1 MKEKNKRR
9 NKKRRRHT
17 LKKIWRLSG
26 INICIILIFLG
37 ISIVCLHI
45 LQESLL
51 NNTRQMGQA
60 LSQSYSLE
68 EERSIN
74 GYRIL
79 IAYGANSMEREL
91 KSGAGNE
98 ELSQWLGEFF
108 ANIINLTGEGVIDP
122 YAVVDGKIVAATPR
136 DGNAD
141 FDPWQADWYKDALA
155 ADGDII
161 FTDTYADSM
170 SGKPVITIAV
180 RCADTDTVLAF
191 DVYPENFHVS
201 SNRMILPDDSS
212 YYLCDRA
219 GRILYAESDLD
230 LSDEELQDYVT
241 GIVKAI
247 EDGSFDHREASITD
261 PDGYHRGVYYNEAA
275 NGWLSIVTIPY
286 RTILSDLRWLAL
298 VLTAVFLAFL
308 TFTVLISIRQYRL
321 NRNMEK
327 TNETVRVLG
336 NSYYAIYRVNIHDET
351 YDMIKASDDIR
362 LRLEKHGDYDR
373 FIRTAGEVIEKAAF
387 DDFIKSFSLEN
398 IRALVKERV
407 RDFGGDFLRR
417 FGQEYRW
424 VSVHMLFDESLSRG
438 EVVLCFKE
446 VGEERKRHYERMEL
460 LKNALESA
468 KNSEESQ
475 KRFFSTMSHDMRTP
489 LNAIIGLS
497 ELAKKHLASPE
508 KLEADLE
515 KINYSSRQLLGLIND
530 ILEMSRLEQ
539 AGITLD
545 QNCFDL
551 KQCIEAAAGVFCHQA
566 EREKKQYEVKLDIYD
581 RMVMGDAFRLTQVM
595 NNLLSNAFKFTP
607 PGGHISVHVLQ
618 LDRLRHSKFQ
628 FVVRDDGSGMSP
640 EFLEKLF
647 VPYER
652 ETRFGAKNVSGTGL
666 GMPIVKSIVSRM
678 DGEIHVDSRLGAG
691 TCITVTLPLP
701 VVSET
706 EAKHSAADADTEIQS
721 VEVRSAAEASEP
733 QMTEGT
739 TALPSAVEALGPQMT
754 ADEAAET
761 LSGAAA
767 PAKAGDAGTPQTGLL
782 AGCKILLAE
791 DNEINMEIAAEMLK
805 DQGALV
811 VQAWNGQEAAD
822 LFMKSAPGEFDALLL
837 DMQMPEKNGC
847 EAAREIRA
855 LPRWD
860 AKRVPIIAVTA
871 NAFAEDIAATTEAG
885 MDAHISKPINFEI
898 LYQTLLRLIHG

>member
-1 MKEKNKRR
+1 M
-9 NKKRRRHT
+9 
-17 LKKIWRLSG
+17 
-26 INICIILIFLG
+26 
-37 ISIVCLHI
+37 
-45 LQESLL
+45 
-51 NNTRQMGQA
+51 
-60 LSQSYSLE
+60 
-68 EERSIN
+68 
-74 GYRIL
+74 
-79 IAYGANSMEREL
+79 
-91 KSGAGNE
+91 
-98 ELSQWLGEFF
+98 
-108 ANIINLTGEGVIDP
+108 
-122 YAVVDGKIVAATPR
+122 
-136 DGNAD
+136 
-141 FDPWQADWYKDALA
+141 
-155 ADGDII
+155 
-161 FTDTYADSM
+161 
-170 SGKPVITIAV
+170 
-180 RCADTDTVLAF
+180 
-191 DVYPENFHVS
+191 
-201 SNRMILPDDSS
+201 
-212 YYLCDRA
+212 
-219 GRILYAESDLD
+219 
-230 LSDEELQDYVT
+230 
-241 GIVKAI
+241 
-247 EDGSFDHREASITD
+247 
-261 PDGYHRGVYYNEAA
+261 
-275 NGWLSIVTIPY
+275 
-286 RTILSDLRWLAL
+286 
-298 VLTAVFLAFL
+298 
-308 TFTVLISIRQYRL
+308 
-321 NRNMEK
+321 
-327 TNETVRVLG
+327 
-336 NSYYAIYRVNIHDET
+336 
-351 YDMIKASDDIR
+351 
-362 LRLEKHGDYDR
+362 
-373 FIRTAGEVIEKAAF
+373 IEKAAF

-678 DGEIHVDSRLGAG
+678 DGEIHVDSRLGVG

-721 VEVRSAAEASEP
+721 VEVRSAAEALEA
-733 QMTEGT
+733 QMTADT
-739 TALPSAVEALGPQMT
+739 AALPSA
-754 ADEAAET
+754 
-761 LSGAAA
+761 AA
-767 PAKAGDAGTPQTGLL
+767 PSARTEEAGAGDAGTPQTGLL

-822 LFMKSAPGEFDALLL
+822 LFIKSARENLTRCCWICRCRRKTAVRLPGNPGTAP
-837 DMQMPEKNGC
+837 MGC
-847 EAAREIRA
+847 KARADHRGHSQC
-855 LPRWD
+855 LCRGHCGD
-860 AKRVPIIAVTA
+860 
-871 NAFAEDIAATTEAG
+871 
-885 MDAHISKPINFEI
+885 
-898 LYQTLLRLIHG
+898 HGSRHGCAYFQADQF